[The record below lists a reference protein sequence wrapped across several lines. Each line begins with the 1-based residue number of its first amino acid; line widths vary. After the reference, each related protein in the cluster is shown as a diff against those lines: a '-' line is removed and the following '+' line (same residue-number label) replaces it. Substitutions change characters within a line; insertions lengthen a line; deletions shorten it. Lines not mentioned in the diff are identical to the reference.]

1 MIKLKVYKI
10 KDGIKK
16 PSNVND
22 LELITE
28 TVIEDNTLAQRPKEH
43 RINLI
48 ATQNKFAVNDIIG
61 IDIDD
66 NIDFY
71 IFTKIGT
78 QEIDIKLYKEQG
90 NIDIDTILKN
100 IEQNEKTDVIQ
111 NESENR
117 ELLKVAETNNQLT
130 SDETKQEVAKQEKKV
145 TNKKQNIVQEEKQYV
160 RLWDKIAE
168 IQQKMEQA

>member
-10 KDGIKK
+10 KDGIK